1 MPVLGVD
8 GDTPDQLIPPSE
20 DQVDNRRDGDGGR
33 GHSDLHQPPRDAEAP
48 EQRHGADA
56 DGESCSGCGHVAEAE
71 LFHRSLF
78 AAASVVPI
86 NTRVVRLVQPL
97 EKGRR
102 HERGLGADQT
112 QADEDVGRRK
122 CGEAESGRD
131 LLPSLWMNRRCTQ
144 FAGMP
149 KLGISGARRLA
160 RSVRLEQLL
169 LLAELLAGDYQGCD
183 VTQCVQEMERSTS
196 VAVQIETGG

>member
-1 MPVLGVD
+1 M
-8 GDTPDQLIPPSE
+8 SE
-20 DQVDNRRDGDGGR
+20 
-33 GHSDLHQPPRDAEAP
+33 A
-48 EQRHGADA
+48 
-56 DGESCSGCGHVAEAE
+56 
-71 LFHRSLF
+71 
-78 AAASVVPI
+78 
-86 NTRVVRLVQPL
+86 
-97 EKGRR
+97 
-102 HERGLGADQT
+102 
-112 QADEDVGRRK
+112 
-122 CGEAESGRD
+122 SGRIKPKLMKMLAGANAVKRKAAGISCAEGAVSQHGLHVCSITSYAVASGTGT